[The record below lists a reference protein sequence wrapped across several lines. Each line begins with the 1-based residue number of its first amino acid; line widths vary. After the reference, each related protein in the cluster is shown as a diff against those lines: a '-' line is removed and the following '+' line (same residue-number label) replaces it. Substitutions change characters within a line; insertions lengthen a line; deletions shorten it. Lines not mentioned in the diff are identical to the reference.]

1 MWEKAGKEKRW
12 MGEITE
18 KDGNG
23 AQLGDCKLG
32 EGDSDPTLRQ

>member
-18 KDGNG
+18 KGNG